1 MHHGV
6 YKGMARLRFAWRSLA
21 KAPLLSLTVI
31 LSVGLG
37 IGANTAIFSLFHQ
50 ILLNSLPVQR
60 PEELVTVTAPED
72 FKGGRNSTNNS
83 GDMNYIFS
91 YPMFRELEKRPLG
104 MSGIAAFDSL
114 TANISFHKQSISG
127 EMLIVSGG
135 YFPTLGV
142 SPLMGRMISRED
154 DTGAGNP
161 VAVLSYGYWND
172 RLGGEN
178 AVLNQPIRV
187 NGQMFTIVGVAPKG
201 FTGTTLADEPDIYVP
216 LVFKPLLTPNWNGTD
231 SWSDYWLYLIGRP
244 QTGFSRAQA
253 QAALN
258 SVYAGLL
265 EQQSRMPRFYYAKQL
280 DRFLKSRVTLKDG
293 SHGQSAMRD
302 ETRIPLIILM
312 SATLLVLLIAMANAA
327 NLLLAR
333 SAQRRREMAIR
344 AAMGAGR
351 GELMGQML
359 TEALLLAVAGGVAG
373 LGFAMVTLKLLL
385 AELAGETPIHFLQ
398 AQLEWPVLLFG
409 LGLSAAT
416 GLMFGLYPAWEAARG
431 SSAVTL
437 KNESGQSSGTAGSA
451 RVRKV
456 LVCAQVMVSAVL
468 LIPTGLFLKSLVN
481 LMHVDLGMKTE
492 NVIGFS
498 VAPALNGYKADQTR
512 ALFERIE
519 SEMAAI
525 PGAKSVAAALV
536 PLISGSN
543 WGTDVTIEGAKDKQ
557 NNSNARYNEVGPGF
571 LGKMGIPLITGREFT
586 ESDTLAGPKVAVVN
600 QTFVKRFLEGRNPM
614 GLRFLTGGP
623 GSQTTIVG
631 VVKDSHYSSVKNAP
645 PPLFYTP
652 WRQDKEINSLE
663 FYVRSALPEKQM
675 ALEIRRV
682 MAGIDRDLPLQ
693 GLRTLDEQIRLNVQT
708 DRIVL
713 QLAAVFAVLAT
724 ALAMLGLYGV
734 MAHSVTR
741 RTREIGIRMALGA
754 EPGKIRGMV
763 MRELLWILIA
773 GLVTGVPA
781 ALLLARYT
789 ETQLFG
795 VKARDVMVVASAV
808 LALTVTAIA
817 AGYLPARRAS
827 RVNPLEALR
836 YE

>member
-1 MHHGV
+1 
-6 YKGMARLRFAWRSLA
+6 MARLRFAWRSLA
-21 KAPLLSLTVI
+21 KAPLLSLVVI

-37 IGANTAIFSLFHQ
+37 IGANTAIFSLLHQ
-50 ILLNSLPVQR
+50 ILLNSLPVDR
-60 PEELVTVTAPED
+60 PEELVSVTSPEN
-72 FKGGRNSTNNS
+72 FKGGRNSTNDS
-83 GDMNYIFS
+83 GGMEFIFS
-91 YPMFRELEKRPLG
+91 YPMFRELEKHSQGL
-104 MSGIAAFDSL
+104 SGIGAFRAL
-114 TANISFHKQSISG
+114 EANLSFGKQTVAGS
-127 EMLIVSGG
+127 MLVVSGG

-142 SPLMGRMISRED
+142 RPLMGRMLTPQD
-154 DTGAGNP
+154 DAGAGNA

-172 RLGGEN
+172 RLGGET
-178 AVLNQPIRV
+178 AVLNQPLRV
-187 NGQMFTIVGVAPKG
+187 NGQMFTVVGVTPRN
-201 FTGTTLADEPDIYVP
+201 FTGTTLASEPDIYVP

-231 SWSDYWLYLIGRP
+231 VWSDYWLYLIARP
-244 QTGFSRAQA
+244 QRGFSRTQA
-253 QAALN
+253 EAALN
-258 SVYAGLL
+258 SVYAGLV
-265 EQQSRMPRFYYAKQL
+265 ERQSKMPRFYYQKQL
-280 DRFLKSRVTLKDG
+280 DRFLHSRLTFKDG
-293 SHGQSAMRD
+293 SHGQSALRD
-302 ETRIPLIILM
+302 ESRTPLLILM
-312 SATLLVLLIAMANAA
+312 CATVLVLLIAMANAA

-333 SAQRRREMAIR
+333 SAARRREMAIR

-351 GELMGQML
+351 GELMRQML
-359 TEALLLAVAGGVAG
+359 AEALLLATAGGIAG
-373 LGFAMVTLKLLL
+373 IGLAVVTLKLLI
-385 AELAGETPIHFLQ
+385 AELSGDTPIHYVQ

-409 LGLSAAT
+409 LGLSVLT
-416 GLMFGLYPAWEAARG
+416 GLLFGLYPAWEAARS
-431 SSAVTL
+431 SSAATL
-437 KNESGQSSGTAGSA
+437 KNESGQSSGTAASV
-451 RVRKV
+451 RVRKA

-498 VAPALNGYKADQTR
+498 VSPALNGYQQEQTH

-525 PGAKSVAAALV
+525 PGAKGVAAALV
-536 PLISGSN
+536 PLIAGNN
-543 WGTDVTIEGAKDKQ
+543 WGTDVTIAGAKETKGD
-557 NNSNARYNEVGPGF
+557 NNSRFNEVGPGF
-571 LGKMGIPLITGREFT
+571 FGKMGIPLISGREFT
-586 ESDTLAGPKVAVVN
+586 ESDSAAGPKAAVVN
-600 QTFVKRFLEGRNPM
+600 ETFVRRFLEGRSPLGVQFSGNS
-614 GLRFLTGGP
+614 GP
-623 GSQTTIVG
+623 ATDITIVG
-631 VVKDSHYSSVKNAP
+631 VVKDSHYSSVKDAA
-645 PPLFYTP
+645 PPLFYRP
-652 WRQDKEINSLE
+652 WRQDKQLNGLY
-663 FYVRSALPEKQM
+663 FYVRSALPQKQM
-675 ALEIRRV
+675 VPEIRRM
-682 MAGIDRDLPLQ
+682 MASLDRDLPLED
-693 GLRTLDEQIRLNVQT
+693 LRTLDEQIRMNVQQ

-754 EPGKIRGMV
+754 EPGRIRGMV

-781 ALLLARYT
+781 AMLLARYT

-795 VKARDVMVVASAV
+795 VKARDLMVVVSAV

>member
-1 MHHGV
+1 M
-6 YKGMARLRFAWRSLA
+6 
-21 KAPLLSLTVI
+21 
-31 LSVGLG
+31 
-37 IGANTAIFSLFHQ
+37 
-50 ILLNSLPVQR
+50 
-60 PEELVTVTAPED
+60 
-72 FKGGRNSTNNS
+72 
-83 GDMNYIFS
+83 
-91 YPMFRELEKRPLG
+91 
-104 MSGIAAFDSL
+104 
-114 TANISFHKQSISG
+114 
-127 EMLIVSGG
+127 
-135 YFPTLGV
+135 
-142 SPLMGRMISRED
+142 
-154 DTGAGNP
+154 
-161 VAVLSYGYWND
+161 
-172 RLGGEN
+172 
-178 AVLNQPIRV
+178 
-187 NGQMFTIVGVAPKG
+187 
-201 FTGTTLADEPDIYVP
+201 
-216 LVFKPLLTPNWNGTD
+216 
-231 SWSDYWLYLIGRP
+231 P
-244 QTGFSRAQA
+244 Q
-253 QAALN
+253 
-258 SVYAGLL
+258 
-265 EQQSRMPRFYYAKQL
+265 FYYGKQI
-280 DRFLKSRVTLKDG
+280 DRFLKSRLTLEDG

-302 ETRIPLIILM
+302 ETRMPLIILM

-373 LGFAMVTLKLLL
+373 LGFAIVTLKLLL

-431 SSAVTL
+431 SSAATL

-456 LVCAQVMVSAVL
+456 LVCAQVMVPAVL

-498 VAPALNGYKADQTR
+498 VAPALNGYKVDQTR

-519 SEMAAI
+519 NEMAAI

-557 NNSNARYNEVGPGF
+557 NSSNARYNEVGPGF
-571 LGKMGIPLITGREFT
+571 LGKMGVPLITGREFT

-614 GLRFLTGGP
+614 GLRFLTGGQ
-623 GSQTTIVG
+623 GSETTIVG

-645 PPLFYTP
+645 PPLFYRP

-675 ALEIRRV
+675 ALEIRRA

-713 QLAAVFAVLAT
+713 QLAAVSAVLAT

-795 VKARDVMVVASAV
+795 VKARDVMVVACAV

>member
-1 MHHGV
+1 M
-6 YKGMARLRFAWRSLA
+6 
-21 KAPLLSLTVI
+21 
-31 LSVGLG
+31 
-37 IGANTAIFSLFHQ
+37 
-50 ILLNSLPVQR
+50 
-60 PEELVTVTAPED
+60 
-72 FKGGRNSTNNS
+72 
-83 GDMNYIFS
+83 
-91 YPMFRELEKRPLG
+91 
-104 MSGIAAFDSL
+104 
-114 TANISFHKQSISG
+114 
-127 EMLIVSGG
+127 
-135 YFPTLGV
+135 
-142 SPLMGRMISRED
+142 
-154 DTGAGNP
+154 
-161 VAVLSYGYWND
+161 
-172 RLGGEN
+172 
-178 AVLNQPIRV
+178 
-187 NGQMFTIVGVAPKG
+187 
-201 FTGTTLADEPDIYVP
+201 
-216 LVFKPLLTPNWNGTD
+216 
-231 SWSDYWLYLIGRP
+231 P
-244 QTGFSRAQA
+244 Q
-253 QAALN
+253 
-258 SVYAGLL
+258 
-265 EQQSRMPRFYYAKQL
+265 FYYGKQI
-280 DRFLKSRVTLKDG
+280 DRFLKSRLTLKDG

-302 ETRIPLIILM
+302 ETRIPLMILM

-431 SSAVTL
+431 SSAATL

-519 SEMAAI
+519 SEIAAI

-543 WGTDVTIEGAKDKQ
+543 WGTDVTIEGAKEKQ

-571 LGKMGIPLITGREFT
+571 LGKMGVPLITGREFT

-614 GLRFLTGGP
+614 GLRFLTGGA
-623 GSQTTIVG
+623 GSEITIVG
-631 VVKDSHYSSVKNAP
+631 VVKDSHYSSVKSAP
-645 PPLFYTP
+645 PPLFYRP

-693 GLRTLDEQIRLNVQT
+693 GLRTLDEQIRMNVQT

-773 GLVTGVPA
+773 GLMTGVPA

-795 VKARDVMVVASAV
+795 VKARDVVVVAGAV

>member
-1 MHHGV
+1 
-6 YKGMARLRFAWRSLA
+6 MARLRFAWRSLA
-21 KAPLLSLTVI
+21 KAPLLSLTVV
-31 LSVGLG
+31 LSIGLG

-50 ILLNSLPVQR
+50 ILLNSLPVQH

-104 MSGIAAFDSL
+104 MSGIAAFDTLS
-114 TANISFHKQSISG
+114 ANISFHKQSISG

-142 SPLMGRMISRED
+142 SPFMGRMLSTQD
-154 DTGAGNP
+154 DTGAGNA

-172 RLGGEN
+172 RLGGDT

-187 NGQMFTIVGVAPKG
+187 NGKMFTVVGVAPKG

-231 SWSDYWLYLIGRP
+231 RWSDYWLYLIGRP
-244 QTGFSRAQA
+244 QKGFSRAQA

-265 EQQSRMPRFYYAKQL
+265 EQQSRMPQFYYGKQI
-280 DRFLKSRVTLKDG
+280 DRFLKSRLTLKDG
-293 SHGQSAMRD
+293 SHGQSGMRD
-302 ETRIPLIILM
+302 ETRVPLIILM

-431 SSAVTL
+431 SSAATL

-498 VAPALNGYKADQTR
+498 VAPALNGYKTDQTR
-512 ALFERIE
+512 ALFDRIE
-519 SEMAAI
+519 NEMAAI

-571 LGKMGIPLITGREFT
+571 LGKMGVPLITGREFT

-623 GSQTTIVG
+623 GSETTIVG